1 MLKKFMTLTEIP
13 SAILGSDLSCDVRLS
28 GSLEG
33 KIALIKKT
41 TVNVN
46 RHCMFTWW
54 KKAKALNR
62 ALSLVWLCQR
72 GPLTI
77 NFSLIKLITNSS

>member
-1 MLKKFMTLTEIP
+1 MNL
-13 SAILGSDLSCDVRLS
+13 SAIPAAIVGSDLSGGVRLS
-28 GSLEG
+28 GGFGGENSPPN
-33 KIALIKKT
+33 KKET
-41 TVNVN
+41 TVYVN

-54 KKAKALNR
+54 KKARALNR
-62 ALSLVWLCQR
+62 VLSLAWLCQR

>member
-1 MLKKFMTLTEIP
+1 MNL
-13 SAILGSDLSCDVRLS
+13 SAVPAAIVGDDLSGGVRLS
-28 GSLEG
+28 GGLEG
-33 KIALIKKT
+33 KIAPHKKET
-41 TVNVN
+41 TVYVN

-62 ALSLVWLCQR
+62 VLSLAWLCQR